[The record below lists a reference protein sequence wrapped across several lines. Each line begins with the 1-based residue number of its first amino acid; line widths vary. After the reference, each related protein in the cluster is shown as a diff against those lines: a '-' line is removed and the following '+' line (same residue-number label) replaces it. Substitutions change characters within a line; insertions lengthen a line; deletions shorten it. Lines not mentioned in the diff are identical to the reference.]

1 MRTPSLYS
9 QDDPISAALKPS
21 PSETEAERSARLVR
35 EVDAKRVSEQ
45 IDEDLRLERERLK
58 RRKGDV
64 KLLLLGQ
71 AESGKSTLQKQF
83 QLMYKPSTIDQER
96 ISWKTVIYFNVIRTL
111 KHILATLEA
120 WDDSLD
126 DELEQA
132 ADDTASIN
140 PTKTRIN
147 GISDQPSPSTSLL
160 NSASVPSITGSP
172 GRASPTPSPAN
183 ASKEASVAQIAY
195 LRRKLLSLVSFDAQL
210 ADRLSGGIT
219 VSGSGKGGVYVR
231 SGWQARTIENAL
243 GRLKHRQSSHDEA
256 AKKAS
261 TSHDV
266 APDPLVEE
274 VGRMLTVSKDDIKEL
289 WSHPTVKGLIARR
302 KLKLDEWSEFFLR
315 HISRIAAP
323 DYIPT
328 TDDILHARIQTM
340 GVAEHVF
347 DLNIHG
353 KAVSWH
359 LFDVGGARGQRHSW
373 VPYFDDANAII
384 FVAPVSAFDQYLEED
399 PRTNRIDDSL
409 QLFTQICSN
418 ALLKNVHLVLFLNKT
433 DLLKAKLDSG
443 LKVRKYITSF
453 GDRSNDYETVVQY
466 FRAHFLQ
473 VHRRN
478 NENRRVLY
486 THFTNVVDTK
496 TTQRIIGNVRDSI
509 FRGYL
514 QSAALV

>member
-1 MRTPSLYS
+1 MRSPSLYS
-9 QDDPISAALKPS
+9 QDDPITAAMKP
-21 PSETEAERSARLVR
+21 PPTETDSERYARLQFEAE
-35 EVDAKRVSEQ
+35 AKRVSEQ
-45 IDEDLRLERERLK
+45 IDEDLREERERIK
-58 RRKGDV
+58 RRRGDV

-83 QLMYKPSTIDQER
+83 QLMYKPNSLDQER
-96 ISWKTVIYFNVIRTL
+96 SSWKTVIYFNIVHSL
-111 KHILATLEA
+111 KHILTTLES
-120 WDDSLD
+120 WDDVLD
-126 DELEQA
+126 DDDLY
-132 ADDTASIN
+132 DDTQSVLAMKQRSG
-140 PTKTRIN
+140 RFA
-147 GISDQPSPSTSLL
+147 DQPSPSTSLMGD
-160 NSASVPSITGSP
+160 IHQGSP
-172 GRASPTPSPAN
+172 RSPTQSEAV
-183 ASKEASVAQIAY
+183 ASSAGHSTLSKDAGAVQIAI
-195 LRRKLLSLVSFDAQL
+195 LRRRLSPLISSEPQL
-210 ADRLSGGIT
+210 ADRLSGGIS

-231 SGWQARTIENAL
+231 SGWQARTIEGAL
-243 GRLKHRQSSHDEA
+243 GRKRMNGSSSNEKHPRDSVSRDEVIDA
-256 AKKAS
+256 
-261 TSHDV
+261 
-266 APDPLVEE
+266 LVQE
-274 VGRMLTVSKDDIKEL
+274 VGHLLEVCEGDIKEL
-289 WSHPTVKGLIARR
+289 WSHPTVKGLIVKRR
-302 KLKLDEWSEFFLR
+302 LKLDEWSEFFLR
-315 HISRIAAP
+315 HISRIAAH

-340 GVAEHVF
+340 GVAEHIF
-347 DLNIHG
+347 DVDIHG
-353 KAVSWH
+353 KSVTWH

-433 DLLKAKLDSG
+433 DLLRSKLNTG

-453 GDRSNDYETVVQY
+453 GERGNDYETVVQY

-486 THFTNVVDTK
+486 THFTSVVDTK
-496 TTQRIIGNVRDSI
+496 ATQRIIGNVRDSI

>member
-1 MRTPSLYS
+1 MMPPST
-9 QDDPISAALKPS
+9 
-21 PSETEAERSARLVR
+21 ETEAERRARLVA
-35 EVDAKRVSEQ
+35 EAEAKRISER
-45 IDEDLRLERERLK
+45 IDDDLREERERLK
-58 RRKGDV
+58 KRKGDV

-83 QLMYKPSTIDQER
+83 QLMYQPHSLDQER
-96 ISWKTVIYFNVIRTL
+96 LSWRTVIYFNVVHSL
-111 KHILATLEA
+111 KHILTTLEA
-120 WDDSLD
+120 WDDSLEED
-126 DELEQA
+126 DGPDDAHTLALA
-132 ADDTASIN
+132 AARLKGKDLVD
-140 PTKTRIN
+140 
-147 GISDQPSPSTSLL
+147 PSFPSTSRTDG
-160 NSASVPSITGSP
+160 STSQGSP
-172 GRASPTPSPAN
+172 AFGGHSTT
-183 ASKEASVAQIAY
+183 SKDPGALQIAN
-195 LRRKLLSLVSFDAQL
+195 LRRRLSPLVATDAQL

-243 GRLKHRQSSHDEA
+243 SKVKKPTSA
-256 AKKAS
+256 AEKKARES
-261 TSHDV
+261 ASQDIP
-266 APDPLVEE
+266 PDPMVEE
-274 VGRMLTVSKDDIKEL
+274 VGRLLQACQDDIHEL
-289 WSHPTVKGLIARR
+289 WNHPTVKGMLTKRR
-302 KLKLDEWSEFFLR
+302 LKLDEWSEFFLR
-315 HISRIAAP
+315 HISRVASP
-323 DYIPT
+323 QYVPT

-340 GVAEHVF
+340 GVAEHIF
-347 DLNIHG
+347 DVNLHG
-353 KAVSWH
+353 RIVTWH

-418 ALLKNVHLVLFLNKT
+418 ALLKSVHLVLFLNKT
-433 DLLKAKLDSG
+433 DLLKAKIDRG

-453 GDRSNDYETVVQY
+453 GERSNDYETVVQY

-486 THFTNVVDTK
+486 THFTSVVDTK
-496 TTQRIIGNVRDSI
+496 ATQRIIGNVRDSI